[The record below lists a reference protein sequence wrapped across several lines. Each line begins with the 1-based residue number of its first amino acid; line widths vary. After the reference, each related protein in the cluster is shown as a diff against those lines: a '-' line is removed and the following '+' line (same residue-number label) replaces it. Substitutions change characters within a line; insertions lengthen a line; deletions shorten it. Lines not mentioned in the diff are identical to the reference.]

1 MTTSNSLFSFRIGEC
16 EVGRIEINKKDLV
29 MVSCIK
35 PMFVRFRLKTK
46 ELTIDGGKTG
56 FKTGNELDFIK
67 FFDGPPSQI

>member
-1 MTTSNSLFSFRIGEC
+1 M
-16 EVGRIEINKKDLV
+16 GRIEVNTPDWV
-29 MVSCIK
+29 TVSCLK
-35 PMFVRFRLKTK
+35 PAFYWLQIKTK